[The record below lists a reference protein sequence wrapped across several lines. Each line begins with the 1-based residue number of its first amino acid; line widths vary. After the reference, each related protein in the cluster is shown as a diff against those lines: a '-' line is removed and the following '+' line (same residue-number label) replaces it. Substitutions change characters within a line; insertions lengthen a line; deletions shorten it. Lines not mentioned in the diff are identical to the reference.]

1 MTVVD
6 EVGGPIPAIG
16 TVLRGTYRI
25 VRAIAE
31 GGCGDVYVATHA
43 RLGSDV
49 AVKILHPSVAGVAP
63 VMARLR
69 KEADIMSA
77 LRHPHIVQILDFNVT
92 EWGVPFLVMEFLEG
106 RLLSEEMIP
115 ARPFSPRA
123 TVRIVDQIAQALQA
137 VHAHGIVH
145 LDLKPANVVLLSIDG
160 RDDFVKV
167 IDFGISRASW
177 SARLSDE
184 PLITGTP
191 EYMAPEQA
199 SGSTEGI
206 DHRADQF
213 SLAAVAYTLLTGHEP
228 FRAHDP
234 GALLYQVM
242 NQVQQPPSELAPWLG
257 PGVNAVIAQ
266 GMSKQAAD
274 RYPDILSFAEALHAA
289 IDALG
294 GDRRLARSGASTGD
308 WPPTPSAEGSKLLA
322 PPSER
327 DTMKFI
333 RKPRVKIRARRS
345 GRVLLA
351 LAAAAAFAW
360 FAPPTRR
367 TTRAL
372 WHRASAEAGSAI
384 RRGPALLGA
393 RRASAASPSTS
404 R

>member
-6 EVGGPIPAIG
+6 EVGGAIPAIG
-16 TVLRGTYRI
+16 TVLMGTYRL

-31 GGCGDVYVATHA
+31 GGCGDVYVATHE

-49 AVKILHPSVAGVAP
+49 AVKILHPNLAGVAP

-106 RLLSEEMIP
+106 RLLSEDMIP

-123 TVRIVDQIAQALQA
+123 TVRIVDQIAQALHA

-184 PLITGTP
+184 PLIAGTP

-206 DHRADQF
+206 DHSADQF

-228 FRAHDP
+228 FLAHDP

-274 RYPDILSFAEALHAA
+274 RYPDILSFAESLHAA

-294 GDRRLARSGASTGD
+294 GDRRVARSGASMGD
-308 WPPTPSAEGSKLLA
+308 WPSVPSAEEGSKLSA
-322 PPSER
+322 PSER

-333 RKPRVKIRARRS
+333 RKPRAKIRARRS

-372 WHRASAEAGSAI
+372 WNRASAEAGSAI
-384 RRGPALLGA
+384 RLVGA
-393 RRASAASPSTS
+393 GRASAASPSTS